1 MNNDPA
7 ARPASLAGQRII
19 LFGGTSGVGFAVA
32 QRARADGAEVV
43 LASSNPAKVQAA
55 TEQLPGSTGLAVDV
69 TDEAAVER
77 AFARLGSFDHLV
89 FTAGDWGRARRAP
102 AAGNS
107 AADSRDERPTD
118 SFLRTPL
125 VDLDLEDAH
134 RIFGVR
140 FWGFTAVV
148 KHAAGRIAPHG
159 SITNT
164 NGLTAHRPLKGSAM
178 TTAMAGSLEFL
189 TRGLAV
195 ELAPIRVNCV
205 CLGAIRTWVWE
216 SIPEEQRDAHFRQLI
231 ARQPLP
237 RAGEPSEAAEAFL
250 YLMRCGYVTGQ
261 VLHVDGGGSVI

>member
-1 MNNDPA
+1 MENG
-7 ARPASLAGQRII
+7 RGTEPASLAGQRVI

-32 QRARADGAEVV
+32 QLAMADGAAVV
-43 LASSNPAKVQAA
+43 LASSNPGKVEAA
-55 TEQLPGSTGLAVDV
+55 TAQLPGATGLAVDV

-89 FTAGDWGRARRAP
+89 FTAGDWGRNRHAAP
-102 AAGNS
+102 IESGRT
-107 AADSRDERPTD
+107 DSRNQRPTD

-125 VDLDLEDAH
+125 VDLDLGDAH
-134 RIFGVR
+134 HIFGVR

-148 KHAAGRIAPHG
+148 KHAARRIAPQG

-216 SIPEEQRDAHFRQLI
+216 SIPEEQREAHFRQLI

-237 RAGEPSEAAEAFL
+237 RAGEPAEAAQAFL

-261 VLHVDGGGSVI
+261 VVHVDGGGSII